1 MEAKSQNLQLNELR
15 AVTREYVSSSQ
26 AYMKRELNK
35 YRAQSTKMVSLSA
48 EIKAANQNITE
59 MKSAVR
65 SLNGKVRAKKLKADE
80 ELERKLDNQK
90 QLLKD
95 VKLKHEK
102 TVKELQDKINDQ
114 KQLVKGV
121 KEEKKKLME
130 LCKNRMKGLEQ
141 EKEVWKADTA
151 ASLAVKQLHSEEL
164 LELEKSKMK
173 DKNLDLN
180 RLRNEKALVE
190 KTLGAERTAKDR
202 LLKQVHSLKER
213 ATKRKAGETDPME
226 KIRYDQMKSNI
237 RQQEHQS
244 RLEMNAAANSR
255 KHAVNGKARSRAM
268 ESMQP
273 LLQTMASGGGCH
285 GGGHKNGA
293 WNAGGVITALR
304 NDNIYGGPLPPPV
317 NAPFQMDPNNYQQ
330 SSLPTSIQ
338 QTYQQMPHMPQMQ
351 YQQQYQQYQQQ
362 PLQQYQP

>member
-1 MEAKSQNLQLNELR
+1 MCETAFNRERERGDNAIMEAKSQNLQLNELR

-80 ELERKLDNQK
+80 ELERKLDDQK

-173 DKNLDLN
+173 DKNLDLD

-190 KTLGAERTAKDR
+190 KTLGAERMAKDK
-202 LLKQVHSLKER
+202 LVKQVYSLKER

-226 KIRYDQMKSNI
+226 KIRYDQMRSNI
-237 RQQEHQS
+237 
-244 RLEMNAAANSR
+244 
-255 KHAVNGKARSRAM
+255 
-268 ESMQP
+268 
-273 LLQTMASGGGCH
+273 
-285 GGGHKNGA
+285 
-293 WNAGGVITALR
+293 
-304 NDNIYGGPLPPPV
+304 
-317 NAPFQMDPNNYQQ
+317 
-330 SSLPTSIQ
+330 
-338 QTYQQMPHMPQMQ
+338 
-351 YQQQYQQYQQQ
+351 
-362 PLQQYQP
+362 